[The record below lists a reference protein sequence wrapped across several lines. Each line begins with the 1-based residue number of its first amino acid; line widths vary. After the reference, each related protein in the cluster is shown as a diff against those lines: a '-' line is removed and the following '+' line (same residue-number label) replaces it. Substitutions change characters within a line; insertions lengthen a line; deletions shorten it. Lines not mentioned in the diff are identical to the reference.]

1 MAARNISSSARRSG
15 GKRTVIERPSISA
28 AGYPNIRS
36 APAFHEVTTPA
47 SVLPMMASSEES
59 TMGRQ
64 PLQAVLAEAALAD
77 VVEDDDGAEQ
87 AAVLVVNRRPAV
99 VDRPGRPV

>member
-59 TMGRQ
+59 TMDASRCR
-64 PLQAVLAEAALAD
+64 PCSPRRRWLMSWKTMTVP
-77 VVEDDDGAEQ
+77 
-87 AAVLVVNRRPAV
+87 NRRPSSS
-99 VDRPGRPV
+99 